1 MLAAFLVLAGAACFG
16 LHTWCETNCTR
27 LDVETGRR
35 DDYDVSQGDY
45 GSNRGWYPRWK
56 IPSMLGFICGI
67 ALWVGAIGA
76 ATIPAQGRDIDG
88 RHASSPLKPW
98 FDSLKSGKGPCC
110 SDADGWA
117 LNDPDWESKGGKYRV
132 RVPRHQFVPTRDQP
146 SPPSRLD
153 MIWVD
158 VPPDA
163 VITEPNRAGRTMVW
177 PLWGSDGLTI
187 RCFMPG
193 AMT

>member
-1 MLAAFLVLAGAACFG
+1 MRLRPVEWLIGVVVLTAALLLAWQMAF
-16 LHTWCETNCTR
+16 
-27 LDVETGRR
+27 
-35 DDYDVSQGDY
+35 
-45 GSNRGWYPRWK
+45 
-56 IPSMLGFICGI
+56 
-67 ALWVGAIGA
+67 
-76 ATIPAQGRDIDG
+76 GRDLDG
-88 RHASSPLKPW
+88 RHANSPLKPW

-110 SDADGWA
+110 SGADGWA

-132 RVPRHQFVPTRDQP
+132 RVPRHQWV
-146 SPPSRLD
+146 PSREQPVPPAGLD

-158 VPPDA
+158 VEDSA

-177 PLWGSDGLTI
+177 PIWGSDGLTI